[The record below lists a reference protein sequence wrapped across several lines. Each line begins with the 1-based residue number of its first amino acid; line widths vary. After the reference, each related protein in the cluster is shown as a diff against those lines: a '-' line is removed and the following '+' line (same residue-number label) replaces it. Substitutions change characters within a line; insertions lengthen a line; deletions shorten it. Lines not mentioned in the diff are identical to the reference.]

1 MHAPPQPICTAA
13 GERVLF
19 SESPPLS
26 GDKPPSKKS
35 NSSCAR
41 HKDDE
46 KLLILLGG
54 FSLLSEY
61 PENNRD
67 LQSKLE

>member
-1 MHAPPQPICTAA
+1 
-13 GERVLF
+13 LF

-26 GDKPPSKKS
+26 GDKPPSKRS

-41 HKDDE
+41 HKDDG